1 MGSTKAEGTGRATR
15 SKSIAVSDRGIWESL
30 LTEAAIAFKAPDT
43 KVLCLGR
50 PGIGKRSL
58 IQALHQYACP
68 LAANTEAA
76 IKSESEHSRAVG
88 LEFAHLGARDPELEE
103 ARAGQ
108 DFHCSAACSVLILE
122 DPVFE
127 KLLLSRLKADDLSRC
142 AALICLDLKTPCT
155 MMEDL
160 RTWLDVLK
168 RVSAELMQ
176 QLPLEEQDRLREE
189 VSERVANYEEPKAE
203 TSPEATASVSGD
215 GKDAGDDVIMY
226 NLGIPLIVV
235 VTRADTCNVLE
246 SAKTLGW
253 SETIEAYLRN
263 ECLPFGAG
271 IVYTAVQAKNRRN
284 VEVLYEYLMHRL
296 YGHALKAPPN
306 VPSRDALFVPAGWD
320 SRERV
325 DKTASALQD
334 GLERAFES
342 VVLSL
347 EAAPPAAPPK
357 VVCDDMQEFL
367 KRSEKVLQ
375 RMGAVSARS
384 DKAPSPGGPKKAA
397 TTELS
402 ATGAGKRASIDPKA
416 GIGKGDNASVA
427 NFFQNLLTRGQT
439 TGNLEKRAST
449 ASTASS
455 KAAPAPKA
463 EAEAAPAPKAEAAA
477 ASKATES
484 EVASAS
490 KAEAEAPAPAPEAP
504 APDGG

>member
-1 MGSTKAEGTGRATR
+1 M
-15 SKSIAVSDRGIWESL
+15 
-30 LTEAAIAFKAPDT
+30 
-43 KVLCLGR
+43 
-50 PGIGKRSL
+50 
-58 IQALHQYACP
+58 
-68 LAANTEAA
+68 
-76 IKSESEHSRAVG
+76 KSEEHSRAVG
-88 LEFAHLGARDPELEE
+88 LEFAHFGARDPELEE

-127 KLLLSRLKADDLSRC
+127 KLLLSRLKANDLSRC

-203 TSPEATASVSGD
+203 TSPEATASGVSGD

-235 VTRADTCNVLE
+235 VTRVDTCNVLE

-320 SRERV
+320 SRQRV

-384 DKAPSPGGPKKAA
+384 DKAPSPGGPKKAL

-439 TGNLEKRAST
+439 TGNLEKRVST

-455 KAAPAPKA
+455 KASPAPKA
-463 EAEAAPAPKAEAAA
+463 EAEAAPPAKAEAAA
-477 ASKATES
+477 AAAVPKAS
-484 EVASAS
+484 EVAVAAS

-504 APDGG
+504 DG